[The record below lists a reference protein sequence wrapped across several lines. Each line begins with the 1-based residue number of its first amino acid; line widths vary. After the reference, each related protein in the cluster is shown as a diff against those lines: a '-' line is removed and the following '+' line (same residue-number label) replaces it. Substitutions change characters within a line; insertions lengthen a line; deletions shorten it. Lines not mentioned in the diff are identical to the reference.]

1 MTTKNRITKIICTA
15 HSEFAKA
22 VAQDNQASV
31 IKYLNWGV
39 NPNIQIRPDHEKTAL
54 MFYAER
60 GNLDIVKEL
69 LANGAGIHFQEKILI
84 NSMKSG
90 YSTGLGYSAL
100 MFAAKHGHLDI
111 VNELVSKGAD
121 VNLQENEYG
130 YSVLMVAAQYGHLDI
145 VNELVSKG
153 ADVNL
158 KNKKGY
164 SAAMVAA
171 EYKFPEIGI
180 ILIENGT
187 NVVYIDDDEKGRSL
201 LTVAIEHY
209 AYCNRNSEKRT
220 KFVEFIQRIVEK
232 GADVNEIDRQEDLSP
247 LMYASEDASLP
258 IVEFLIENGAN
269 VNVTNKHG
277 HDALYY
283 TINYFHELGWET
295 DLFIDGGYGYKTR
308 CYDTEEWFRIFEIL
322 VDNSD
327 NMYNVYRDRT
337 TRFTFLSYL
346 FHAEVAAIKYFDED
360 NDFPL
365 RQDRTG
371 MILLDLPIEE
381 RKKRVSKLVEKM
393 IRKGV
398 NVSVK
403 DDKGRTAG
411 DYALETI
418 YKEIGDKLKRIEAA
432 ILDF

>member
-100 MFAAKHGHLDI
+100 MFAAKH
-111 VNELVSKGAD
+111 
-121 VNLQENEYG
+121 
-130 YSVLMVAAQYGHLDI
+130 GHLDI

-360 NDFPL
+360 NDVPV